1 MKGCPPVFRMTL
13 AAVMAAMV
21 CLGGP
26 SASAQ
31 NTSATAVAQPN
42 PSNPSGIFLGPDSMA
57 ANATSYTPAP
67 RAASVPGLPYGV
79 GEVLKLYQG
88 GIKKDVIIQYI
99 NNTVL
104 PYHLG
109 ADGIVYLQSLGVPQD
124 ITKAII
130 QRDGQLQQQQ
140 QAMQQYSQQPMP
152 PTTAPDGAVATPP
165 PGQVGGP
172 PTPPPSVTV
181 VGGADYPYYGY
192 GYPYYGYGWPYYYGG
207 PVVIGGGWGWGWGY
221 GGFRGGYGGFH
232 GGFGGGHGGGHR

>member
-1 MKGCPPVFRMTL
+1 
-13 AAVMAAMV
+13 
-21 CLGGP
+21 
-26 SASAQ
+26 
-31 NTSATAVAQPN
+31 
-42 PSNPSGIFLGPDSMA
+42 MA

-67 RAASVPGLPYGV
+67 RAASAPGLPYGV